1 MVLRINISL
10 GVQTTNE
17 VVGGFAQILE
27 SLDTTV
33 ASQVNKHTA
42 QVYNQVLYAFHIISF
57 YTSYDVC
64 DVVFSVDND

>member
-1 MVLRINISL
+1 MLIVIRDLFPDIL
-10 GVQTTNE
+10 H
-17 VVGGFAQILE
+17 AQILE

>member
-1 MVLRINISL
+1 MLIVIRDLLPDIL
-10 GVQTTNE
+10 H
-17 VVGGFAQILE
+17 AQILE

-42 QVYNQVLYAFHIISF
+42 QVYNQVLYAFHII